1 MTEIRFSQSVE
12 YPLTAKDTT
21 IIGGTVSSKNGIGS
35 GNFLVGYR
43 RQTSDKGWLQVIS
56 HNWFFHGKDLIK
68 RLEKIQCTVIF
79 EKKLVVFGI

>member
-1 MTEIRFSQSVE
+1 MLLNFEEILMTYFLFNRDDLNYVEITEIRFSQSVE
-12 YPLTAKDTT
+12 YPITPKDTT

-56 HNWFFHGKDLIK
+56 RSWF
-68 RLEKIQCTVIF
+68 
-79 EKKLVVFGI
+79 